1 MISILMPA
9 KNAEKHLKDCLNS
22 IINQS
27 FKNWEL
33 IVVNDNSTD
42 ETEAILK
49 LYSLEERRITYINNR
64 GSGIISALQLAYKNC
79 TGKYITRM
87 DADDIMPF
95 DKLELMHNAILKNP
109 NALITGLVK
118 YIADDKLYDG
128 YLAYETWLNDLV
140 FHQNHFEE
148 IYKECVIP
156 SPCWLVSR
164 ATFEHCGGF
173 DSEIYPEDYDLS
185 FRFYE
190 NNIQVIG
197 VPEVLHIWRDHSTR
211 ASRND
216 SNYSDNAFLDIK
228 VFYFLK
234 LDFNQ
239 NKKLVLWGAGT
250 KAKKIAQLLSER
262 KIDFIWAC
270 NNSKKIGHNIYG
282 QILQDIDT
290 VFEPEKNYQTIM
302 TIANKTEQKELK
314 TNLKTQK
321 KIEVFW
327 FC

>member
-1 MISILMPA
+1 MPA

-49 LYSLEERRITYINNR
+49 FYSQEETRISYFNNSD
-64 GSGIISALQLAYKNC
+64 SGIISALQLAYSKCSGN
-79 TGKYITRM
+79 YITRM

-95 DKLELMHNAILKNP
+95 DKLELMQNAILKNP

-118 YIADDKLYDG
+118 YIADDKLFDG
-128 YLAYETWLNDLV
+128 YLAYETWLNNLV
-140 FHQNHFEE
+140 FNQNHFAE

-164 ATFEHCGGF
+164 TTFELCGAF
-173 DSEIYPEDYDLS
+173 NSEIYPEDYDLS
-185 FRFYE
+185 FRFYK
-190 NNIQVIG
+190 NKIKVIV

-234 LDFNQ
+234 LDFDK
-239 NKKLVLWGAGT
+239 NKILVLWGAGG
-250 KAKKIAQLLSER
+250 KAKKIAQILSEQ
-262 KIDFIWAC
+262 KIDFVWAC

-282 QILQDIDT
+282 QILQDIET
-290 VFEPEKNYQTIM
+290 VFESEKNYQTIM
-302 TIANKTEQKELK
+302 TVANKTEQKELK
-314 TNLKTQK
+314 TNLINQTN
-321 KIEVFW
+321 IEDFW